1 MELERLAKK
10 IKTIEEIADKW
21 AEVTPGRSTYY
32 EKYATVAG
40 ADWESGAAAAK
51 GAFKSAVTAA
61 GIESRYVGG
70 IKKAGGAKYERK
82 VKAVGVDRF
91 GPGVAAAKDDMREGF
106 APHRDV
112 IASVVPTLKPRGPR
126 GDPANYDRSKAL
138 GMALAKKRLALIAAL
153 PAA

>member
-10 IKTIEEIADKW
+10 IKTIEEIAAKW
-21 AEVTPGRSTYY
+21 GEVTPGRSTYY

-40 ADWESGAAAAK
+40 ADWESGATAAK

-70 IKKAGGAKYERK
+70 VKKAGGAKYERK
-82 VKAVGVDRF
+82 VKDVGVSRF
-91 GPGVAAAKDDMREGF
+91 GPGVSAAVDDMKIGF

-126 GDPANYDRSKAL
+126 GDPANYERSKTL
-138 GMALAKKRLALIAAL
+138 GMALAKKRLALIASL